1 MIESTIKNFFE
12 GILVVGI
19 LVLVLAFFFGQ
30 ENLQVIVSQNLTQE
44 IILSADSAATI
55 PQPEVIGV
63 TSFYDVTVKS
73 TITATSRLTQPQ
85 NVIAII
91 RFKDHSVLA
100 KVNGTKDFFTISPD
114 KGRVQHTFHIG
125 FSSEIPPITVW
136 RGLYNGNLKEGHQIL
151 IRNDGGA
158 VLVST
163 SINTRYGSIL
173 PDLIDYS
180 DCRATFLLESGCGPG
195 QVKYTDPMTG
205 LNCEDEPANCQQSID
220 ICSGTATVK
229 ISGEPD
235 CASNKVETT
244 IDYKYGEEFKA
255 GELVYLSL
263 WKDDACTQQSTDPK
277 SLLVLCPKSR
287 LGGEFTIN
295 AGILPG
301 FDA

>member
-1 MIESTIKNFFE
+1 MMEDIVKDFFE

-30 ENLQVIVSQNLTQE
+30 ENLQPIVSQNLTQE
-44 IILSADSAATI
+44 VVLSADSTATI
-55 PQPEVIGV
+55 PHPEVVGA
-63 TSFYDVTVKS
+63 TSFYDVTLES
-73 TITATSRLTQPQ
+73 TIKVTSRLKQPQ

-91 RFKDHSVLA
+91 SFKVHSVLS
-100 KVNGTKDFFTISPD
+100 KVDGTKDFFTVD
-114 KGRVQHTFHIG
+114 KDVVQHIFHMG

-136 RGLYNGNLKEGHQIL
+136 RDVYTEKLKEGHQIL
-151 IRNDGGA
+151 VKSDSGA

-163 SINTRYGSIL
+163 SINTRYGAIL
-173 PDLIDYS
+173 PNIVDYS

-205 LNCEDEPANCQQSID
+205 LKCEDEPANCKQSID